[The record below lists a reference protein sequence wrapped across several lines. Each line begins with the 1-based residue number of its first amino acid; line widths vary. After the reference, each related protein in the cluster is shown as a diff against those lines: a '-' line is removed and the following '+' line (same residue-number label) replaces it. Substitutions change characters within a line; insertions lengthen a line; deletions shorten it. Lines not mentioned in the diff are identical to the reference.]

1 MSWSVKFPT
10 EPYYHDLPAG
20 RARKLLNDVP
30 VLINGQPYVIPAG
43 FVTDG
48 ASVPRGLWNL
58 FPPYGRYSKAALIHD
73 FLYQFGAMTRAQ
85 ADYVFLEAMKELG
98 VGFLARWA
106 MYSGVRAGGWAAWNG
121 YARQREF
128 MGEYTEPD

>member
-1 MSWSVKFPT
+1 MSWSIKFPV
-10 EPYYHDLPAG
+10 EPHYHDLPMG
-20 RARKLLNDVP
+20 RARRLINDVP
-30 VLINGQPYVIPAG
+30 VLINGQPHVIPAG

-58 FPPYGRYSKAALIHD
+58 FPPFGRYNKAALLHD
-73 FLYQFGAMTRAQ
+73 WLYQFGAMTRAQ

-98 VGFLARWA
+98 VGLLTRWA
-106 MYSGVRAGGWAAWNG
+106 MYSGVRAGGWVAWNG

-128 MGEYTEPD
+128 MGEYEMYD